1 MPIDFSSLNTG
12 FEDYTGGMES
22 DTAPE
27 PSSIIDYSDPHSIL
41 TSKNWINASPS
52 QRAASAP
59 IAFDKFTQA
68 LESDKSRT
76 FKLMDDAGNEDER
89 PVFDKSGNY
98 TRDGRD
104 YLERAKT
111 AFDVAAQLEDGGSGY
126 DSYNKS
132 FSVNDTIGG
141 ILTQKREKQPD
152 MFPGY
157 DEAKEETQAVMVEG
171 KAKDFTFDDYVNHR
185 NANLPEDSPARLDKD
200 NERMRK
206 MFDQQKELREFDPS
220 KMDQDAFIWTA
231 GGRKLPNIKK
241 AVSDLAGAHAAIDAE
256 DVSAADKKM
265 MKIGLRDAINKMD
278 SGAITDAANAEANEF
293 TWYKGGVL
301 APVLN
306 AVGGEVKDLVG
317 MEGQDLHSKFQRH
330 MVAEGDMYSFIE
342 QNQEMFSKD
351 QYGMLDK
358 LNNAYWAANRSTGA
372 GAMLLAAAP
381 FGGNDTITQYA
392 ADSSAVSDSAFEGM
406 GGTEH
411 YKALGMNFT
420 NKGMYDMAGQV
431 LSVFTSFGSGALVK
445 GGVKGLTLGTAAG
458 ATARVAAKSVGA
470 VAGGAAGGYLGSELG
485 EAVGGDTGEMV
496 GGIVGGVVGGGLG
509 ATGVGALKGTGAATG
524 LGRQIQLSDD
534 AIKEAATRLAPNTFK
549 NFGIKALKDPSAY
562 VGALQAG
569 GMSFGSTYNDVFEQT
584 GDAEKAYHKAG
595 IQGISDGLAAFV
607 STAVFNRIAPGLE
620 KGMSGVEGGWSG
632 SIFKHMAFNKA
643 ARSAVSREAQDA
655 AIETIEGLAAKDSPL
670 RAALG
675 SALRESVN
683 RAARA
688 NGLKGYGMGVG
699 MATEFFEEATDT
711 ALSDVFSAMLD
722 DSKTWKGEVWDNIQ
736 SKFSE
741 YMSAGVMG
749 AFGGGL
755 GGGLHSG
762 VDAFSSF
769 SKKSREARVA
779 EIKQFSEVVWG
790 DIRRNGETDG
800 VERSFIRAESG
811 AGMRAMA
818 DYMVDE
824 SIPVKTR
831 AKVLAQHAMSGFSGR
846 SFTEAVTADPVTPT
860 AAQTP
865 SVAPTPTATAATPP
879 VATGGAAT
887 PPPVGTLGDVLNSSG
902 VSAPTGKKWRADVA
916 MVPTKG
922 ATPLKIA
929 SNVTITPMSV
939 PSGEGRSLAT
949 YVAAKKE
956 TIDPKTGV
964 VTVEYISADQAHKE
978 LSSFTPAHKDK
989 FKTDSMK
996 RNFSTNAND
1005 TTYHDEWSEKQDGA
1019 DTGPDAEIT
1028 PPGKKAV
1035 VVDGGPEGGSDSE
1048 ATSRGAALKAPVAG
1062 PVALGQ
1068 RVEPSG
1074 NPEFDAAFSN
1084 ERVVFDEKSHT
1095 YTIDNEILPSVTT
1108 KIEQHPAFEYDG
1120 PKGSDASDVGTAIH
1134 AEMEKEFNG
1143 KPSTLPENVVKLL
1156 NSVKAMAKG
1165 KIVSEKVLFTKNFAG
1180 TVDALIPLGNGEWA
1194 LLDLKTSTTIKS
1206 AENYGTRYTNKKT
1219 GVKKGST
1226 AMKHELQMMAYREA
1240 LAANGINVTKTFILN
1255 MPMDAQEQSALHE
1268 IGTSPETKEL
1278 YNEIFG
1284 KAEKRDDF
1292 SPAKEA
1298 PSATPAAEPAPA
1310 AVELVVKEKPLTGSS
1325 IRTYQN
1331 SDGTWNAEQNLPVF
1345 QQTEANLSFSSTSTT
1360 AGHATEQVA
1369 RDAAKG
1375 NRTEHFS
1382 RAVKEAERLASKL
1395 EERGNERDI
1404 EGARNLRNQIAQFE
1418 KGMSAQS
1425 DPSATPAAAVAE
1437 SAPAAE
1443 ESNPEDFGFPKVPKG
1458 HTVINSSNERPG
1470 YALVEH
1476 DGKRYYAAMPDSV
1489 EEKFNNLNGQTVYHP
1504 DSSYRNKGTGGEF
1517 FLEEITG
1524 DDKLE
1529 IVNQQTEDSDGT
1541 RFTESDTIYKGTDY
1555 TGRIGYYSG
1564 AGIQLEFGEVGL
1576 IPYKDSPKPKTTNEN
1591 QTDAQREADAEAERK
1606 GLLTEGAAEESTPA
1620 APESDAEVEPY
1631 SVEGIRNEFEA
1642 ASGAP
1647 PIKANFKEDD
1657 GIFVSKDP
1665 SKTVHITDEAIQEEL
1680 DKNDGDGEK
1689 AMEAIEA
1696 RIIALGGHVNAF
1708 ALDVQEKTTIN
1719 AASTVYQD
1727 VVYVADPELIKGGDD
1742 SIGGNWTMDV
1752 SETKEV
1758 VYSYRPPTGS
1768 SLSLSIGEVVAI
1780 EGKPD
1785 EFLQVTNVVNGRW
1798 EFAKKTTAE
1807 AAGDVITDKGLINQ
1821 GNKYTRSLLADVA
1834 KEVQKH
1840 FKSIAKGDITPE
1852 NMEKLFAKVMKVVS
1866 PKKTFKVV
1874 KEEMSGDSF
1883 LYAEPNVDSTEYGT
1897 IKVDYAKMAVQLAKI
1912 YKNANTNDAA
1922 SNTLLGMDAA
1932 RVISAWIDEELTHLI
1947 GFKIFNPEELL
1958 SFYTSILNLP
1968 KNKDGSDHEFTKI
1981 LTETLAERY
1990 PGMNLKPTLNRKQK
2004 GTVGGLVKAERKQ
2017 LILTVSTELIRKL
2030 HQMATKGT
2038 TTERDT
2044 ALSRQLQ
2051 DAIYGDAFDDAN
2063 ETQGSL
2069 SKSPLRVIGHMIR
2082 RYAERVRNIL
2092 WMKWQTG
2099 TLPPQAR
2106 EMLASMNRAYRNEG
2120 IQGDVDYG
2128 YDEATKEAERRRD
2141 VYEKAFKKEVGKIA
2155 RIQSKT
2161 AMKLRSISRQFG
2173 HMNLSQSLVVDHE
2186 TMTLDLHPRIKAH
2199 IAEYKTLTDEEM
2211 EQVEGFLFD
2220 LNDKGGKSPAY
2231 QQAMTVAFMKQQVME
2246 MRRDS
2251 LSFNPLDLFD
2261 TIRDDNNPDLSPTQR
2276 KEANAAKRML
2286 LWRTILDGMPTEGV
2300 DVKEVMSPLTK
2311 ERNELWDE
2319 MDSEKRAL
2327 LADVLKQVQDIDL
2340 AAPGSKSIRELLA
2353 GGRVVRVHSRGRVAS
2368 WMTRKGKED
2377 GDGESTGSVANGD
2390 GMSYRERSFE
2400 RLPSEKLF
2408 SANAD
2413 EFSNALQQFKNSIL
2427 QTLVLSAPYVTSGPI
2442 DDFLNEKSDKI
2453 AASVKRVRD
2462 IESRIAQVDEILN
2475 AFRNVDTSRFDLSS
2489 EEKALLSAKKEDV
2502 RISRGLPKKHKRHD
2516 NVFERVENQDP
2527 EARANAQAVY
2537 TEYME
2542 FQQSVDDY
2550 NDSIQFVK
2558 NRSVGEFWK
2567 SSEDF
2572 GINLADLNV
2581 PTGEAGSL
2589 EFKSLSD
2596 TLEHAYGSDDVFKGL
2611 MAGESVYSYG
2621 AKAVWLKAGKTLTQ
2635 EQEDWN
2641 AGLEIYQQTM
2651 ESNADFVGK
2660 NLFLNYWVSSQLGK
2674 LEIGTSA
2681 SDYERTGGFLFNK
2694 EVNDNDQ
2701 EEFES
2706 LDSAFP
2712 DFDGEEFGSAKHAL
2726 SKSDKSGSVLA
2737 LLKAYQGINS
2747 WTAKIKSKYEGPITD
2762 TVGGEQSFA
2771 GRMTPML
2778 QGLFGKL
2785 QETRSSLTGETSLE
2799 MTGGLDSYL
2808 QNEMRV
2814 VMNDLKQHYKT
2825 KSKYNVNGVFQMPS
2839 GKVDFMD
2846 FFELEN
2852 GNLIKIS
2859 TMKVADI
2866 NNKLYNTIVS
2876 GQGSQFLPWGF
2887 RNATR
2892 GVKLLKKSLK
2902 AFQNDKWHRNVEYE
2916 GNRYQRDPAFEP
2928 DNKAFLK
2935 LKEMTSD
2942 ARVVNRLAWTLKYF
2956 EEDRNYIYGSTWA
2969 YEFYDSINRSSYG
2982 EGRMPYVKMKPGSD
2996 GQLRSTDEV
3005 INPNDFSGSP
3015 DDPRVA
3021 NSFMNASS
3029 PTVEGYNDT
3038 YNEGRASTPRE
3049 SAERAFGRPAV
3060 NRAMSVTSA
3069 AMFIGSNGP
3078 NGRSSADGQ
3087 QFHFDVM
3094 RAERHAGW
3102 FNAEQVIAERE
3113 RREALNPTGM
3123 RSFGGMVTDPST
3135 GLDVPRISD
3144 NDIREMEDRM
3154 NEDLAHNEDFP
3165 YDQKAVNRELFNA
3178 FNGAMTEELVKRG
3191 LKGLF
3196 PAVGHTNDEMHGQIY
3211 TAFLSEYGNKLS
3223 ETNGYRFTDSERFIV
3238 ELLEF
3243 KMKFEREVVEAD
3255 RFKNQDDVAVVYEAI
3270 KNGNPFVSSEESERI
3285 TAAIKESM
3293 VSENFWF
3300 KDARLGMGHGTG
3312 NAIIDHQID
3321 NLHGRTIVAHIQSD
3335 VANRHGLHS
3344 LGIQIFKGK
3353 PADKKTK
3360 TPATPHV
3367 VILPL
3372 NQNGPYVSK
3381 DKARSLISQL
3391 LSISAKNDP
3400 SVKKT
3405 LLGVADKIESALNPV
3420 AAVQGM
3426 TMSRRSKPGKQE
3438 FVPAD
3443 RHLSSARGKLAATR
3457 NNPNKN
3463 ERTIRYARA
3472 LTALD
3477 EIASIRADFDIVS
3490 RSLSFPDIDPATADA
3505 IITISAF
3512 LTDDKAKTFL
3522 DESFKTRED
3531 KLETTLPVQIQDDLM
3546 KAIWSIR
3553 QSKLDDPGRF
3563 GDETDNSTYEVEE
3576 EPVDSEEDEM
3586 DEENASTSSP
3596 DAMIEID
3603 DATERNDELSGLFD
3617 NTELDEFQRE
3627 MNEIGEEENKARTVM
3642 SQADFSQNDRSD
3654 NLLYN
3659 ALSSIVLAGK
3669 QFNGVESD
3677 AFLDEL
3683 RTRADGK
3690 GRSTNE
3696 ILRDQGKRVY
3706 TDKNNKELQ
3715 MLSSPV
3721 IKTNSKEDKSTG
3733 PAKEL
3738 TRMQKVARI
3747 YVGSALT
3754 LTMPNANGRTRLTS
3768 GFYGTRIKRINAGLL
3783 YNTGSVEAMVEEQ
3796 MTLSIKNALL
3806 AKAAENKTHNQP
3818 NDSMAD
3824 MKFGHQELDVVV
3836 NDQLIADLKVALP
3849 RNAMEIAE
3857 REARALVKSHEDNKA
3872 RFEDVLA
3879 GLKTTRDE
3887 AVVLNAENVRKY
3899 WAGTESALPD
3909 KNGKRNGKKLSVDV
3923 MSNAMSKEN
3932 AELAKA
3938 ESVVLAGKLRVLDRQ
3953 IARVEKDL
3961 RAVKLELSK
3970 IENYTGGNYIGQSFF
3985 KGEIGVGRV
3994 TKGDVLVS
4002 DAVEPASRTIG
4013 FHLFLMPEFTES
4025 ENADGTTTV
4034 GSDKARWT
4042 NLSSDEAMADAEIKA
4057 RRKEHYIKETA
4068 IINALTNLSKDHID
4082 DNYKIARN
4090 TQDNFQNFN
4099 PLKVIRQAIKMTEV
4113 EEVVLRDN
4121 MGQARTDAE
4130 QAMMRG
4136 LEAEHVAMLVDPASD
4151 EFVVMTMEDQ
4161 KEEVFVGKNKD
4172 DKESLEDKEAREER
4186 NKKKK
4191 EKMKG
4196 KVVLTPRQ
4204 YTRLTILNMPKS
4216 MKERSEK
4223 IGSLFSQ
4230 EGQDVIMVA
4239 TTAREQLMRSFP
4251 SRVTKRNSN
4260 TVLGH
4265 IAAQALALSKSGL
4278 PSADVL
4284 RFNKLTAG
4292 VTLENVEAWKA
4303 ENPAEYA
4310 ELKAMRERVLRD
4322 EGYDQ
4327 KGHRA
4332 GVYRHGIPLMPNT
4345 TGGLGSAYYAILGG
4359 NLKEIREFAGPVT
4372 GPIRSDKTL
4381 EARAEEI
4388 ALNLGNKPLF
4398 VNHPTEVLAWAK
4410 KNGLI
4415 SAFHAWLDY
4424 QYSVNFAYDT
4434 IYKGRNMT
4442 DWNAG
4447 SRRIDANPDSLEAR
4461 RAGRLILKTAESKK
4475 EYRDARILDGYTEA
4489 QIKNL
4494 ELDRDTVETSDVGKL
4509 NSFLYQEGHVTAIVV
4524 DWGKAA
4530 KTGRASGDGRMF
4542 TEVAVADPN
4551 QIKSIEP
4558 FGFEANGKLVT
4569 PDQWGDTMSHSIAH
4583 ALAQPADD
4591 HSYFMNSMD
4600 GIKGDAFQSD
4610 EFSLTKGK
4618 TLTKEQA
4625 AKTFS
4630 NEFTRKMQVFL
4641 DGIRND
4647 MKADGTK
4654 KVDMSRRVSQA
4665 ALAGAIHKIEGIV
4678 MAYNDSAGVLSDDTK
4693 KAVKAFLESISEN
4706 DGRSFTNIAA
4716 AKQWGAGWDVDNMIA
4731 FKTEEIFSKVFM
4743 EVETDLILQRL
4754 TTSMTIHNSKTS
4766 LFFMEYFHHHDA
4778 RMKNRFQ
4785 KTRAGR
4791 QAAIHLRTLLDRGID
4806 GKSGRH
4812 GYERSKKVA
4821 QEEIAQAAKQVGHN
4835 AQDQSIGY
4843 FIALLDGLDNAHGLT
4858 YAKAFNEWIKQAKTG
4873 FAQYKEFA
4881 QAQDDYYGKNDI
4893 SRYWNAGHLDLI
4905 RDRELTEKMRSI
4917 LTSAKVNATFTDDV
4931 EARAEVEKIKATLRK
4946 NVSSGKEAAVDHY
4959 AKTIGDVLGDID
4971 SAMHFTQAMLSKPE
4985 SADDFATSSKWRD
4998 KKLNA
5003 YKTTYSSVPMSIAY
5017 AGNPA
5022 GKEDIRQGE
5031 YVSDPMD
5038 IVSFDEASFFGGI
5051 GHSSRLFDDK
5061 SVFRPISVNGL
5072 SAPQSL
5078 VDDAIYRLNVTP
5090 TYEVLR
5096 RSIGK
5101 VKDVSGQLNI
5111 EDSGMLAIL
5120 EAQKP
5125 DPSLPKHELREAEAE
5140 HGKNVVAATT
5150 ALAFVANELEVA
5162 IRNDFQTGSV
5172 NTGGSETLRFL
5183 SSAFIVRSLAS
5194 VQQITDQSVGPSI
5207 GYTLGKLAV
5216 GKPGMV
5222 KNYFRLVAKYLTDSK
5237 FREQAR
5243 QLVMDNDVMVYYR
5256 SLDGREV
5263 LRDVTRGQKR
5273 YGSKMVK
5280 NALGKMIRTYE
5291 KVGEDALDVTI
5302 GKMERALATSVFIA
5316 ELMDHTGVIDENE
5329 LFKGNV
5335 SLQDMDIVN
5344 SRIKVNEMFGQS
5356 DQSNKAWMFQSRD
5369 HSPFVSALWKA
5380 LTLFSNHTSSTASNM
5395 SVQFPQAIN
5404 PLLHKMF
5411 KNIEVIDEATHKE
5424 ALENVVATFVQNAL
5438 FPILK
5443 WKVAVAIV
5451 SWVIAR
5457 VFMGDDE
5464 DEAVIHAQ
5472 EMANNILSPSEDGN
5486 AIANFLKIIAV
5497 GKERELFRS
5506 DLEPDAAFASAIAEI
5521 FNKIL
5526 LESTTMLPGGVAAG
5540 YSPVSGGIERF
5551 VTNDA
5556 AESIV
5561 TMVTNGYRGITGNN
5575 EMLEKSRFY
5584 FDDDG
5589 VMARQYEAGAFEN
5602 VMGGTAA
5609 TSAVY
5614 DMSAAMKLLA
5624 EYNMTDDAASNRM
5637 SSLNKSAMYALTE
5650 IAPFLRDARGHMKG
5664 VLKDVVREE
5673 D

>member
-1 MPIDFSSLNTG
+1 MTSVG
-12 FEDYTGGMES
+12 FRKNLKPGKYKVRINSQQEDGSNSVER
-22 DTAPE
+22 
-27 PSSIIDYSDPHSIL
+27 SIE
-41 TSKNWINASPS
+41 WSP
-52 QRAASAP
+52 R
-59 IAFDKFTQA
+59 
-68 LESDKSRT
+68 
-76 FKLMDDAGNEDER
+76 ER
-89 PVFDKSGNY
+89 
-98 TRDGRD
+98 
-104 YLERAKT
+104 LERAK
-111 AFDVAAQLEDGGSGY
+111 
-126 DSYNKS
+126 
-132 FSVNDTIGG
+132 
-141 ILTQKREKQPD
+141 P
-152 MFPGY
+152 
-157 DEAKEETQAVMVEG
+157 EE
-171 KAKDFTFDDYVNHR
+171 F
-185 NANLPEDSPARLDKD
+185 
-200 NERMRK
+200 
-206 MFDQQKELREFDPS
+206 
-220 KMDQDAFIWTA
+220 
-231 GGRKLPNIKK
+231 
-241 AVSDLAGAHAAIDAE
+241 
-256 DVSAADKKM
+256 
-265 MKIGLRDAINKMD
+265 
-278 SGAITDAANAEANEF
+278 
-293 TWYKGGVL
+293 
-301 APVLN
+301 
-306 AVGGEVKDLVG
+306 
-317 MEGQDLHSKFQRH
+317 
-330 MVAEGDMYSFIE
+330 
-342 QNQEMFSKD
+342 
-351 QYGMLDK
+351 
-358 LNNAYWAANRSTGA
+358 
-372 GAMLLAAAP
+372 AAALE
-381 FGGNDTITQYA
+381 
-392 ADSSAVSDSAFEGM
+392 S
-406 GGTEH
+406 
-411 YKALGMNFT
+411 YK
-420 NKGMYDMAGQV
+420 
-431 LSVFTSFGSGALVK
+431 TS
-445 GGVKGLTLGTAAG
+445 
-458 ATARVAAKSVGA
+458 
-470 VAGGAAGGYLGSELG
+470 
-485 EAVGGDTGEMV
+485 
-496 GGIVGGVVGGGLG
+496 I
-509 ATGVGALKGTGAATG
+509 
-524 LGRQIQLSDD
+524 
-534 AIKEAATRLAPNTFK
+534 
-549 NFGIKALKDPSAY
+549 
-562 VGALQAG
+562 LQA
-569 GMSFGSTYNDVFEQT
+569 
-584 GDAEKAYHKAG
+584 
-595 IQGISDGLAAFV
+595 
-607 STAVFNRIAPGLE
+607 
-620 KGMSGVEGGWSG
+620 
-632 SIFKHMAFNKA
+632 
-643 ARSAVSREAQDA
+643 
-655 AIETIEGLAAKDSPL
+655 
-670 RAALG
+670 
-675 SALRESVN
+675 
-683 RAARA
+683 
-688 NGLKGYGMGVG
+688 
-699 MATEFFEEATDT
+699 
-711 ALSDVFSAMLD
+711 
-722 DSKTWKGEVWDNIQ
+722 
-736 SKFSE
+736 
-741 YMSAGVMG
+741 
-749 AFGGGL
+749 
-755 GGGLHSG
+755 
-762 VDAFSSF
+762 
-769 SKKSREARVA
+769 
-779 EIKQFSEVVWG
+779 
-790 DIRRNGETDG
+790 
-800 VERSFIRAESG
+800 
-811 AGMRAMA
+811 
-818 DYMVDE
+818 
-824 SIPVKTR
+824 
-831 AKVLAQHAMSGFSGR
+831 
-846 SFTEAVTADPVTPT
+846 
-860 AAQTP
+860 
-865 SVAPTPTATAATPP
+865 
-879 VATGGAAT
+879 
-887 PPPVGTLGDVLNSSG
+887 
-902 VSAPTGKKWRADVA
+902 
-916 MVPTKG
+916 
-922 ATPLKIA
+922 
-929 SNVTITPMSV
+929 
-939 PSGEGRSLAT
+939 
-949 YVAAKKE
+949 
-956 TIDPKTGV
+956 
-964 VTVEYISADQAHKE
+964 
-978 LSSFTPAHKDK
+978 
-989 FKTDSMK
+989 
-996 RNFSTNAND
+996 
-1005 TTYHDEWSEKQDGA
+1005 
-1019 DTGPDAEIT
+1019 
-1028 PPGKKAV
+1028 
-1035 VVDGGPEGGSDSE
+1035 
-1048 ATSRGAALKAPVAG
+1048 
-1062 PVALGQ
+1062 
-1068 RVEPSG
+1068 
-1074 NPEFDAAFSN
+1074 
-1084 ERVVFDEKSHT
+1084 
-1095 YTIDNEILPSVTT
+1095 
-1108 KIEQHPAFEYDG
+1108 
-1120 PKGSDASDVGTAIH
+1120 
-1134 AEMEKEFNG
+1134 
-1143 KPSTLPENVVKLL
+1143 LL
-1156 NSVKAMAKG
+1156 
-1165 KIVSEKVLFTKNFAG
+1165 VSE
-1180 TVDALIPLGNGEWA
+1180 
-1194 LLDLKTSTTIKS
+1194 
-1206 AENYGTRYTNKKT
+1206 NY
-1219 GVKKGST
+1219 
-1226 AMKHELQMMAYREA
+1226 
-1240 LAANGINVTKTFILN
+1240 
-1255 MPMDAQEQSALHE
+1255 
-1268 IGTSPETKEL
+1268 
-1278 YNEIFG
+1278 
-1284 KAEKRDDF
+1284 
-1292 SPAKEA
+1292 
-1298 PSATPAAEPAPA
+1298 
-1310 AVELVVKEKPLTGSS
+1310 
-1325 IRTYQN
+1325 
-1331 SDGTWNAEQNLPVF
+1331 
-1345 QQTEANLSFSSTSTT
+1345 
-1360 AGHATEQVA
+1360 
-1369 RDAAKG
+1369 
-1375 NRTEHFS
+1375 
-1382 RAVKEAERLASKL
+1382 
-1395 EERGNERDI
+1395 
-1404 EGARNLRNQIAQFE
+1404 
-1418 KGMSAQS
+1418 
-1425 DPSATPAAAVAE
+1425 
-1437 SAPAAE
+1437 
-1443 ESNPEDFGFPKVPKG
+1443 
-1458 HTVINSSNERPG
+1458 
-1470 YALVEH
+1470 
-1476 DGKRYYAAMPDSV
+1476 
-1489 EEKFNNLNGQTVYHP
+1489 
-1504 DSSYRNKGTGGEF
+1504 
-1517 FLEEITG
+1517 ITG
-1524 DDKLE
+1524 DLHERFAKTFSGPVVDSLARLKEQESKVAEMTEMIEKLRE
-1529 IVNQQTEDSDGT
+1529 YSQRKVE
-1541 RFTESDTIYKGTDY
+1541 ESKNSAERTHTL
-1555 TGRIGYYSG
+1555 SS
-1564 AGIQLEFGEVGL
+1564 GEV
-1576 IPYKDSPKPKTTNEN
+1576 
-1591 QTDAQREADAEAERK
+1591 
-1606 GLLTEGAAEESTPA
+1606 
-1620 APESDAEVEPY
+1620 
-1631 SVEGIRNEFEA
+1631 
-1642 ASGAP
+1642 
-1647 PIKANFKEDD
+1647 
-1657 GIFVSKDP
+1657 
-1665 SKTVHITDEAIQEEL
+1665 ITL
-1680 DKNDGDGEK
+1680 
-1689 AMEAIEA
+1689 
-1696 RIIALGGHVNAF
+1696 
-1708 ALDVQEKTTIN
+1708 
-1719 AASTVYQD
+1719 
-1727 VVYVADPELIKGGDD
+1727 
-1742 SIGGNWTMDV
+1742 
-1752 SETKEV
+1752 
-1758 VYSYRPPTGS
+1758 
-1768 SLSLSIGEVVAI
+1768 
-1780 EGKPD
+1780 
-1785 EFLQVTNVVNGRW
+1785 
-1798 EFAKKTTAE
+1798 
-1807 AAGDVITDKGLINQ
+1807 
-1821 GNKYTRSLLADVA
+1821 
-1834 KEVQKH
+1834 
-1840 FKSIAKGDITPE
+1840 
-1852 NMEKLFAKVMKVVS
+1852 
-1866 PKKTFKVV
+1866 
-1874 KEEMSGDSF
+1874 
-1883 LYAEPNVDSTEYGT
+1883 
-1897 IKVDYAKMAVQLAKI
+1897 
-1912 YKNANTNDAA
+1912 
-1922 SNTLLGMDAA
+1922 
-1932 RVISAWIDEELTHLI
+1932 
-1947 GFKIFNPEELL
+1947 
-1958 SFYTSILNLP
+1958 
-1968 KNKDGSDHEFTKI
+1968 
-1981 LTETLAERY
+1981 
-1990 PGMNLKPTLNRKQK
+1990 
-2004 GTVGGLVKAERKQ
+2004 
-2017 LILTVSTELIRKL
+2017 
-2030 HQMATKGT
+2030 
-2038 TTERDT
+2038 
-2044 ALSRQLQ
+2044 
-2051 DAIYGDAFDDAN
+2051 
-2063 ETQGSL
+2063 
-2069 SKSPLRVIGHMIR
+2069 
-2082 RYAERVRNIL
+2082 
-2092 WMKWQTG
+2092 
-2099 TLPPQAR
+2099 
-2106 EMLASMNRAYRNEG
+2106 
-2120 IQGDVDYG
+2120 
-2128 YDEATKEAERRRD
+2128 
-2141 VYEKAFKKEVGKIA
+2141 
-2155 RIQSKT
+2155 
-2161 AMKLRSISRQFG
+2161 
-2173 HMNLSQSLVVDHE
+2173 
-2186 TMTLDLHPRIKAH
+2186 
-2199 IAEYKTLTDEEM
+2199 
-2211 EQVEGFLFD
+2211 
-2220 LNDKGGKSPAY
+2220 
-2231 QQAMTVAFMKQQVME
+2231 
-2246 MRRDS
+2246 
-2251 LSFNPLDLFD
+2251 
-2261 TIRDDNNPDLSPTQR
+2261 
-2276 KEANAAKRML
+2276 
-2286 LWRTILDGMPTEGV
+2286 
-2300 DVKEVMSPLTK
+2300 
-2311 ERNELWDE
+2311 
-2319 MDSEKRAL
+2319 
-2327 LADVLKQVQDIDL
+2327 
-2340 AAPGSKSIRELLA
+2340 
-2353 GGRVVRVHSRGRVAS
+2353 
-2368 WMTRKGKED
+2368 KGKD
-2377 GDGESTGSVANGD
+2377 
-2390 GMSYRERSFE
+2390 
-2400 RLPSEKLF
+2400 
-2408 SANAD
+2408 
-2413 EFSNALQQFKNSIL
+2413 
-2427 QTLVLSAPYVTSGPI
+2427 QT
-2442 DDFLNEKSDKI
+2442 
-2453 AASVKRVRD
+2453 
-2462 IESRIAQVDEILN
+2462 
-2475 AFRNVDTSRFDLSS
+2475 
-2489 EEKALLSAKKEDV
+2489 
-2502 RISRGLPKKHKRHD
+2502 HKRQD
-2516 NVFERVENQDP
+2516 NVFERDENQDP
-2527 EARANAQAVY
+2527 EARAKAQAVY
-2537 TEYME
+2537 NEYME

-2621 AKAVWLKAGKTLTQ
+2621 AKAVRPKAGKTLTQ

-2726 SKSDKSGSVLA
+2726 SKSDKSGSILA
-2737 LLKAYQGINS
+2737 LIKAYQGINS

-2785 QETRSSLTGETSLE
+2785 QETRSSLTGVTSLE

-2839 GKVDFMD
+2839 DKVDFMD

-2942 ARVVNRLAWTLKYF
+2942 ARIVNRLAWTLKYF

-2969 YEFYDSINRSSYG
+2969 SEFYDSINRSSYG
-2982 EGRMPYVKMKPGSD
+2982 EGRMPYIRQKTKYRKTTDQEAFDFAEGDPSMTNISQKDMVERVAGYAD
-2996 GQLRSTDEV
+2996 TDEV
-3005 INPNDFSGSP
+3005 INPNEYSGSE
-3015 DDPRVA
+3015 DDPRVR
-3021 NSFMNASS
+3021 NSSDSNA
-3029 PTVEGYNDT
+3029 TRAGYNDT
-3038 YNEGRASTPRE
+3038 FNEGRTSTPRE

-3196 PAVGHTNDEMHGQIY
+3196 PAVGHTNDQMHGEIY

-3255 RFKNQDDVAVVYEAI
+3255 RFKNQDDVAVAYEAI
-3270 KNGNPFVSSEESERI
+3270 KNGNPFVSPEESERI

-3312 NAIIDHQID
+3312 NSIIDHLVD
-3321 NLHGRTIVAHIQSD
+3321 NLTGRTIVAHIQSD

-3381 DKARSLISQL
+3381 DKARSVISQL
-3391 LSISAKNDP
+3391 LSISAENDP
-3400 SVKKT
+3400 SVKTT
-3405 LLGVADKIESALNPV
+3405 LIELALKIDTELKPV
-3420 AAVQGM
+3420 AVVEGRVI
-3426 TMSRRSKPGKQE
+3426 TRRSQPGKRT
-3438 FVPAD
+3438 FVA
-3443 RHLSSARGKLAATR
+3443 
-3457 NNPNKN
+3457 NKSQV
-3463 ERTIRYARA
+3463 
-3472 LTALD
+3472 LDALD
-3477 EIASIRADFDIVS
+3477 RMAAIRADFDIVS
-3490 RSLSFPDIDPATADA
+3490 RSLSFPDIEPATADA

-3522 DESFKTRED
+3522 DESFKMRED

-3576 EPVDSEEDEM
+3576 EPVDFEEDEM
-3586 DEENASTSSP
+3586 DEENVRTDVP
-3596 DAMIEID
+3596 DAMTDIQD
-3603 DATERNDELSGLFD
+3603 PTEKNDELSGLFD
-3617 NTELDEFQRE
+3617 NSELDEFQRE

-3721 IKTNSKEDKSTG
+3721 IKTNSKEDKSNG
-3733 PAKEL
+3733 PVKEL

-4216 MKERSEK
+4216 MKKRSEK

-4278 PSADVL
+4278 PSEDVL
-4284 RFNKLTAG
+4284 RFNELTAG
-4292 VTLENVEAWKA
+4292 VTFENVEAWKV
-4303 ENPAEYA
+4303 ENPAEYN
-4310 ELKAMRERVLRD
+4310 ELKAMRKRMLRGS
-4322 EGYDQ
+4322 GYDQ
-4327 KGHRA
+4327 QGHRA
-4332 GVYRHGIPLMPNT
+4332 GVYRYGVPLMPNT

-4359 NLKEIREFAGPVT
+4359 NLKEIQEFAGPVT

-4381 EARAEEI
+4381 EARAEEV
-4388 ALNLGNKPLF
+4388 ALNLGDKPLF
-4398 VNHPTEVLAWAK
+4398 VNHPTEVSAWAK
-4410 KNGLI
+4410 KNGFI
-4415 SAFHAWLDY
+4415 SSFHAWLDY
-4424 QYSVNFAYDT
+4424 QYSVNSAYDT
-4434 IYKGRNMT
+4434 IYEGRNMT

-4447 SRRIDANPDSLEAR
+4447 SRRIDVNPNSLEAR
-4461 RAGRLILKTAESKK
+4461 RAGRLMLKTAESKN
-4475 EYRDARILDGYTEA
+4475 EYREARILDGYTES
-4489 QIKNL
+4489 QIKNA

-4524 DWGKAA
+4524 DWNKAA
-4530 KTGRASGDGRMF
+4530 KTGRESGDGRMF

-4551 QIKSIEP
+4551 QIKSTEP
-4558 FGFEANGKLVT
+4558 LGFDSNGKLIT
-4569 PDQWGDTMSHSIAH
+4569 PEQWGDTMSHSIAH
-4583 ALAQPADD
+4583 ALAQPSDD

-4600 GIKGDAFQSD
+4600 GIKGESFNSD

-4654 KVDMSRRVSQA
+4654 KVDLTRRVSQA
-4665 ALAGAIHKIEGIV
+4665 ALAGAVHKIEGIV

-5561 TMVTNGYRGITGNN
+5561 TMVTNGYRGLTGND

-5637 SSLNKSAMYALTE
+5637 SSLNKSAMYAMTE

>member
-1 MPIDFSSLNTG
+1 MAALPKGTVVRSDNYKSEGNITIDGPLRPRPIDG
-12 FEDYTGGMES
+12 VM
-22 DTAPE
+22 
-27 PSSIIDYSDPHSIL
+27 
-41 TSKNWINASPS
+41 
-52 QRAASAP
+52 
-59 IAFDKFTQA
+59 
-68 LESDKSRT
+68 
-76 FKLMDDAGNEDER
+76 
-89 PVFDKSGNY
+89 
-98 TRDGRD
+98 
-104 YLERAKT
+104 
-111 AFDVAAQLEDGGSGY
+111 
-126 DSYNKS
+126 SYPA
-132 FSVNDTIGG
+132 SVNGRG
-141 ILTQKREKQPD
+141 
-152 MFPGY
+152 F
-157 DEAKEETQAVMVEG
+157 
-171 KAKDFTFDDYVNHR
+171 
-185 NANLPEDSPARLDKD
+185 NLLPA
-200 NERMRK
+200 EVA
-206 MFDQQKELREFDPS
+206 S
-220 KMDQDAFIWTA
+220 
-231 GGRKLPNIKK
+231 
-241 AVSDLAGAHAAIDAE
+241 V
-256 DVSAADKKM
+256 
-265 MKIGLRDAINKMD
+265 
-278 SGAITDAANAEANEF
+278 IT
-293 TWYKGGVL
+293 
-301 APVLN
+301 
-306 AVGGEVKDLVG
+306 
-317 MEGQDLHSKFQRH
+317 
-330 MVAEGDMYSFIE
+330 
-342 QNQEMFSKD
+342 
-351 QYGMLDK
+351 
-358 LNNAYWAANRSTGA
+358 
-372 GAMLLAAAP
+372 
-381 FGGNDTITQYA
+381 
-392 ADSSAVSDSAFEGM
+392 
-406 GGTEH
+406 
-411 YKALGMNFT
+411 
-420 NKGMYDMAGQV
+420 
-431 LSVFTSFGSGALVK
+431 
-445 GGVKGLTLGTAAG
+445 
-458 ATARVAAKSVGA
+458 
-470 VAGGAAGGYLGSELG
+470 
-485 EAVGGDTGEMV
+485 
-496 GGIVGGVVGGGLG
+496 
-509 ATGVGALKGTGAATG
+509 
-524 LGRQIQLSDD
+524 
-534 AIKEAATRLAPNTFK
+534 
-549 NFGIKALKDPSAY
+549 
-562 VGALQAG
+562 
-569 GMSFGSTYNDVFEQT
+569 
-584 GDAEKAYHKAG
+584 
-595 IQGISDGLAAFV
+595 
-607 STAVFNRIAPGLE
+607 
-620 KGMSGVEGGWSG
+620 
-632 SIFKHMAFNKA
+632 
-643 ARSAVSREAQDA
+643 
-655 AIETIEGLAAKDSPL
+655 
-670 RAALG
+670 
-675 SALRESVN
+675 
-683 RAARA
+683 
-688 NGLKGYGMGVG
+688 
-699 MATEFFEEATDT
+699 
-711 ALSDVFSAMLD
+711 
-722 DSKTWKGEVWDNIQ
+722 
-736 SKFSE
+736 
-741 YMSAGVMG
+741 
-749 AFGGGL
+749 
-755 GGGLHSG
+755 
-762 VDAFSSF
+762 
-769 SKKSREARVA
+769 
-779 EIKQFSEVVWG
+779 
-790 DIRRNGETDG
+790 
-800 VERSFIRAESG
+800 
-811 AGMRAMA
+811 
-818 DYMVDE
+818 
-824 SIPVKTR
+824 
-831 AKVLAQHAMSGFSGR
+831 
-846 SFTEAVTADPVTPT
+846 PVTPT
-860 AAQTP
+860 
-865 SVAPTPTATAATPP
+865 P
-879 VATGGAAT
+879 V
-887 PPPVGTLGDVLNSSG
+887 SS
-902 VSAPTGKKWRADVA
+902 
-916 MVPTKG
+916 
-922 ATPLKIA
+922 
-929 SNVTITPMSV
+929 
-939 PSGEGRSLAT
+939 
-949 YVAAKKE
+949 
-956 TIDPKTGV
+956 
-964 VTVEYISADQAHKE
+964 
-978 LSSFTPAHKDK
+978 
-989 FKTDSMK
+989 
-996 RNFSTNAND
+996 
-1005 TTYHDEWSEKQDGA
+1005 
-1019 DTGPDAEIT
+1019 
-1028 PPGKKAV
+1028 
-1035 VVDGGPEGGSDSE
+1035 
-1048 ATSRGAALKAPVAG
+1048 
-1062 PVALGQ
+1062 
-1068 RVEPSG
+1068 
-1074 NPEFDAAFSN
+1074 
-1084 ERVVFDEKSHT
+1084 
-1095 YTIDNEILPSVTT
+1095 
-1108 KIEQHPAFEYDG
+1108 
-1120 PKGSDASDVGTAIH
+1120 
-1134 AEMEKEFNG
+1134 
-1143 KPSTLPENVVKLL
+1143 
-1156 NSVKAMAKG
+1156 
-1165 KIVSEKVLFTKNFAG
+1165 
-1180 TVDALIPLGNGEWA
+1180 
-1194 LLDLKTSTTIKS
+1194 
-1206 AENYGTRYTNKKT
+1206 
-1219 GVKKGST
+1219 
-1226 AMKHELQMMAYREA
+1226 
-1240 LAANGINVTKTFILN
+1240 
-1255 MPMDAQEQSALHE
+1255 QS
-1268 IGTSPETKEL
+1268 
-1278 YNEIFG
+1278 
-1284 KAEKRDDF
+1284 F
-1292 SPAKEA
+1292 SPA
-1298 PSATPAAEPAPA
+1298 TQAAE
-1310 AVELVVKEKPLTGSS
+1310 
-1325 IRTYQN
+1325 
-1331 SDGTWNAEQNLPVF
+1331 
-1345 QQTEANLSFSSTSTT
+1345 
-1360 AGHATEQVA
+1360 
-1369 RDAAKG
+1369 
-1375 NRTEHFS
+1375 
-1382 RAVKEAERLASKL
+1382 
-1395 EERGNERDI
+1395 
-1404 EGARNLRNQIAQFE
+1404 
-1418 KGMSAQS
+1418 
-1425 DPSATPAAAVAE
+1425 
-1437 SAPAAE
+1437 
-1443 ESNPEDFGFPKVPKG
+1443 
-1458 HTVINSSNERPG
+1458 
-1470 YALVEH
+1470 
-1476 DGKRYYAAMPDSV
+1476 
-1489 EEKFNNLNGQTVYHP
+1489 
-1504 DSSYRNKGTGGEF
+1504 NK
-1517 FLEEITG
+1517 
-1524 DDKLE
+1524 K
-1529 IVNQQTEDSDGT
+1529 
-1541 RFTESDTIYKGTDY
+1541 
-1555 TGRIGYYSG
+1555 
-1564 AGIQLEFGEVGL
+1564 
-1576 IPYKDSPKPKTTNEN
+1576 PKPPTDEN
-1591 QTDAQREADAEAERK
+1591 QSETDAKRKADADVEAKRQ
-1606 GLLTEGAAEESTPA
+1606 GLLNEGAAEESTPA
-1620 APESDAEVEPY
+1620 APATPTNNDREVVRNKLGSDIQR
-1631 SVEGIRNEFEA
+1631 GL
-1642 ASGAP
+1642 P
-1647 PIKANFKEDD
+1647 PLGENDPNYIHDNGVFKPVAKN
-1657 GIFVSKDP
+1657 G
-1665 SKTVHITDEAIQEEL
+1665 KTYVTDEAIDNEL
-1680 DKNDGDGEK
+1680 SKEGGKRSVAIKSMQARLAGHSKADALKTQDKTAD
-1689 AMEAIEA
+1689 
-1696 RIIALGGHVNAF
+1696 
-1708 ALDVQEKTTIN
+1708 N

-1785 EFLQVTNVVNGRW
+1785 EFLQVTDVVNGRW
-1798 EFAKKTTAE
+1798 EFSKKTTAE
-1807 AAGDVITDKGLINQ
+1807 AAGDLITDKGLINQ
-1821 GNKYTRSLLADVA
+1821 GNKYTRSLLANVA

-1883 LYAEPNVDSTEYGT
+1883 LYAEPNVDSSEYGA
-1897 IKVDYAKMAVQLAKI
+1897 IKVDYAKMAAQLAKI

-1932 RVISAWIDEELTHLI
+1932 RVISAMIDEEITHLI
-1947 GFKIFNPEELL
+1947 GFKIFSPDELR
-1958 SFYTSILNLP
+1958 SFYKAILDLP
-1968 KNKDGSDHEFTKI
+1968 KNKDGSDHEFTRLLK
-1981 LTETLAERY
+1981 ETLKERF
-1990 PGMNLKPTLNRKQK
+1990 PT
-2004 GTVGGLVKAERKQ
+2004 GTNGRPLDASIDDADLDDSVGADAKELE
-2017 LILTVSTELIRKL
+2017 ITYTVATELIRKL

-2051 DAIYGDAFDDAN
+2051 DAIYGDAFDKAN

-2092 WMKWQTG
+2092 WMKWQAG
-2099 TLPPQAR
+2099 TLPPQVR

-2141 VYEKAFKKEVGKIA
+2141 VYEKAFKDEVGKIA
-2155 RIQSKT
+2155 RLQSKT

-2353 GGRVVRVHSRGRVAS
+2353 WGRVVRVHSRGRVAS

-2377 GDGESTGSVANGD
+2377 GDGESTESVANGD
-2390 GMSYRERSFE
+2390 GMSYRERSSE

-2408 SANAD
+2408 SANVD

-2453 AASVKRVRD
+2453 AASVKKVRD

-2502 RISRGLPKKHKRHD
+2502 RISRGLPKKHKRQD
-2516 NVFERVENQDP
+2516 NVFERDENQDP
-2527 EARANAQAVY
+2527 EARAKAQAVY
-2537 TEYME
+2537 KEYME
-2542 FQQSVDDY
+2542 FQQAVDDY

-2621 AKAVWLKAGKTLTQ
+2621 AKAVWPKAGETLTQ

-2726 SKSDKSGSVLA
+2726 SKSDKSGSILA

-2747 WTAKIKSKYEGPITD
+2747 WTAKIKSKYEGRITD

-2785 QETRSSLTGETSLE
+2785 QETRNSLTGETSFE

-2839 GKVDFMD
+2839 DKVDFMD

-2942 ARVVNRLAWTLKYF
+2942 ARVVNRLAWTLKYL

-2969 YEFYDSINRSSYG
+2969 YELYDSINRSSYG
-2982 EGRMPYVKMKPGSD
+2982 EGRMPYVKVKPGSD
-2996 GQLRSTDEV
+2996 GKLRSTDEV
-3005 INPNDFSGSP
+3005 INPNDFSGSE

-3038 YNEGRASTPRE
+3038 YNEGRASTPSE

-3102 FNAEQVIAERE
+3102 FSAEQVIAERE

-3123 RSFGGMVTDPST
+3123 RSFGGMVTDPAT

-3154 NEDLAHNEDFP
+3154 NEDLDFNEANP

-3211 TAFLSEYGNKLS
+3211 TAFLSEYGDPIGRPIVLEPK
-3223 ETNGYRFTDSERFIV
+3223 YRFTDSERFIMD
-3238 ELLEF
+3238 LLEF

-3255 RFKNQDDVAVVYEAI
+3255 RFKNQDDVAVAYEAI
-3270 KNGNPFVSSEESERI
+3270 KNGNPFVSPEESERI

-3312 NAIIDHQID
+3312 NAIIDHLVD
-3321 NLHGRTIVAHIQSD
+3321 NLAGRTIVAHIQSD
-3335 VANRHGLHS
+3335 VANRNGLQN
-3344 LGIQIFKGK
+3344 LGVQIFKGK
-3353 PADKKTK
+3353 PADKKAK
-3360 TPATPHV
+3360 TPATPNV

-3381 DKARSLISQL
+3381 DKARSVISQL
-3391 LSISAKNDP
+3391 LSISAENDP
-3400 SVKKT
+3400 SVKTT
-3405 LLGVADKIESALNPV
+3405 LIELALKIDTELKPV
-3420 AAVQGM
+3420 AVVEGRVI
-3426 TMSRRSKPGKQE
+3426 TRRSQPGKRT
-3438 FVPAD
+3438 FVA
-3443 RHLSSARGKLAATR
+3443 
-3457 NNPNKN
+3457 NKSQV
-3463 ERTIRYARA
+3463 
-3472 LTALD
+3472 LDALD
-3477 EIASIRADFDIVS
+3477 RMAAIRADFDIVS
-3490 RSLSFPDIDPATADA
+3490 RSLSFPDIEPATADA

-3522 DESFKTRED
+3522 DESFKMRED

-3659 ALSSIVLAGK
+3659 ALASIVLAGK

-3690 GRSTNE
+3690 SRSTNE
-3696 ILRDQGKRVY
+3696 ILRDQGKKVFSTGNDQR
-3706 TDKNNKELQ
+3706 LQ

-3721 IKTNSKEDKSTG
+3721 IKTNAKEEKSSG

-3738 TRMQKVARI
+3738 SRIQKVARI

-3796 MTLSIKNALL
+3796 MKLSIKNALL
-3806 AKAAENKTHNQP
+3806 AKAAENKRYSQP

-3857 REARALVKSHEDNKA
+3857 REARVAVKGLDDNKA

-3899 WAGTESALPD
+3899 WAGTESSLPD

-3970 IENYTGGNYIGQSFF
+3970 IENYTGGSYVGQSFF

-4002 DAVEPASRTIG
+4002 EGVEPISRTIG
-4013 FHLFLMPEFTES
+4013 FHLFLTPEFTES
-4025 ENADGTTTV
+4025 KNADGTNTV
-4034 GSDKARWT
+4034 GGDKTKW
-4042 NLSSDEAMADAEIKA
+4042 NDLSSDESMADAEIKA

-4068 IINALTNLSKDHID
+4068 VLNALTNLSKDHID

-4121 MGQARTDAE
+4121 MGQARSDAE

-4136 LEAEHVAMLVDPASD
+4136 LEAEHVAMLVDPASA
-4151 EFVVMTMEDQ
+4151 EFQ
-4161 KEEVFVGKNKD
+4161 
-4172 DKESLEDKEAREER
+4172 L
-4186 NKKKK
+4186 
-4191 EKMKG
+4191 
-4196 KVVLTPRQ
+4196 LTPNQ
-4204 YTRLTILNMPKS
+4204 QTRLTILNMPKS

-4251 SRVTKRNSN
+4251 NRVTKRNSN

-4265 IAAQALALSKSGL
+4265 IAS
-4278 PSADVL
+4278 
-4284 RFNKLTAG
+4284 
-4292 VTLENVEAWKA
+4292 
-4303 ENPAEYA
+4303 
-4310 ELKAMRERVLRD
+4310 
-4322 EGYDQ
+4322 
-4327 KGHRA
+4327 
-4332 GVYRHGIPLMPNT
+4332 
-4345 TGGLGSAYYAILGG
+4345 
-4359 NLKEIREFAGPVT
+4359 
-4372 GPIRSDKTL
+4372 
-4381 EARAEEI
+4381 
-4388 ALNLGNKPLF
+4388 
-4398 VNHPTEVLAWAK
+4398 
-4410 KNGLI
+4410 
-4415 SAFHAWLDY
+4415 
-4424 QYSVNFAYDT
+4424 
-4434 IYKGRNMT
+4434 
-4442 DWNAG
+4442 
-4447 SRRIDANPDSLEAR
+4447 
-4461 RAGRLILKTAESKK
+4461 
-4475 EYRDARILDGYTEA
+4475 
-4489 QIKNL
+4489 
-4494 ELDRDTVETSDVGKL
+4494 
-4509 NSFLYQEGHVTAIVV
+4509 
-4524 DWGKAA
+4524 
-4530 KTGRASGDGRMF
+4530 
-4542 TEVAVADPN
+4542 
-4551 QIKSIEP
+4551 
-4558 FGFEANGKLVT
+4558 
-4569 PDQWGDTMSHSIAH
+4569 H
-4583 ALAQPADD
+4583 ALAIAADD
-4591 HSYFMNSMD
+4591 HSYFMDTMD
-4600 GIKGDAFQSD
+4600 GIKGESFNSD

-4641 DGIRND
+4641 DGIRNE
-4647 MKADGTK
+4647 MKADGGK
-4654 KVDMSRRVSQA
+4654 KVNLAGRVSQA
-4665 ALAGAIHKIEGIV
+4665 ALAGAVHKIEGIV
-4678 MAYNDSAGVLSDDTK
+4678 MAYNDSAGVLSVDTK

-4706 DGRSFTNIAA
+4706 DGRSFTNIAT
-4716 AKQWGAGWDVDNMIA
+4716 AKQWGAGWDVDNMIG

-4766 LFFMEYFHHHDA
+4766 LFFMEYLDHHDA
-4778 RMKNRFQ
+4778 RMKKRFQ

-4873 FAQYKEFA
+4873 FAQYGEFA

-5125 DPSLPKHELREAEAE
+5125 DPLLPNRELREAEAE
-5140 HGKNVVAATT
+5140 HEKNIISATT

-5162 IRNDFQTGSV
+5162 IRNDFQTGAV

-5207 GYTLGKLAV
+5207 GYALGKLAV

-5222 KNYFRLVAKYLTDSK
+5222 RNYFRLVSKYLTDSK

-5273 YGSKMVK
+5273 YGSKVVK
-5280 NALGKMIRTYE
+5280 NTLGKAIRTYE
-5291 KVGEDALDVTI
+5291 KVGEDALDFTI

-5316 ELMDHTGVIDENE
+5316 ELMDHTNVTDENE

-5344 SRIKVNEMFGQS
+5344 SRLKVNEMFGQS
-5356 DQSNKAWMFQSRD
+5356 DQSNKSWMFQSRD

-5380 LTLFSNHTSSTASNM
+5380 LTMFSNHTSSTASNM

-5404 PLLHKMF
+5404 PLLHKAGF
-5411 KNIEVIDEATHKE
+5411 KKIEVIDEATHKE

-5443 WKVAVAIV
+5443 WKVAVSIV

-5472 EMANNILSPSEDGN
+5472 EMANNILAPSEDGN
-5486 AIANFLKIIAV
+5486 AVANFLKIVAV

-5506 DLEPDAAFASAIAEI
+5506 DLEPDAAFASALAEI
-5521 FNKIL
+5521 FNKTL
-5526 LESTTMLPGGVAAG
+5526 LESATMIPVGGVAAG
-5540 YSPVSGGIERF
+5540 YSPVSNLLEKFI
-5551 VTNDA
+5551 TNDA

-5561 TMVTNGYRGITGNN
+5561 TMVTNGYRGITGND

-5602 VMGGTAA
+5602 AMGVTAA

-5614 DMSAAMKLLA
+5614 DMSSAMKLLA
-5624 EYNMTDDAASNRM
+5624 EYNMTDEAASNRM
-5637 SSLNKSAMYALTE
+5637 SSASNSAMYALTE
-5650 IAPFLRDARGHMKG
+5650 LAPFMRDARGHFKS
-5664 VLKDVVREE
+5664 VLRKPVKEEKRESY
-5673 D
+5673 

>member
-1 MPIDFSSLNTG
+1 MDFNNLNTGDESLFPTDSPVQNELTSSLNDYLLSAQYIDSLDQKATAGEG
-12 FEDYTGGMES
+12 FLDWATTEEADKTKKIKGLVRRKNDAGVSEEVEAEVPMFNTAGGLTEDGKERFSRAKEYLEV
-22 DTAPE
+22 
-27 PSSIIDYSDPHSIL
+27 
-41 TSKNWINASPS
+41 
-52 QRAASAP
+52 AASLP
-59 IAFDKFTQA
+59 GGGVRRNPETREWEVNPA
-68 LESDKSRT
+68 LE
-76 FKLMDDAGNEDER
+76 N
-89 PVFDKSGNY
+89 
-98 TRDGRD
+98 
-104 YLERAKT
+104 
-111 AFDVAAQLEDGGSGY
+111 
-126 DSYNKS
+126 
-132 FSVNDTIGG
+132 

-152 MFPGY
+152 RFSDMGAYIQERQKITKEGESPSLTYKEYTDFANAEVKNG
-157 DEAKEETQAVMVEG
+157 EAHLDPENKEME
-171 KAKDFTFDDYVNHR
+171 KAFYAESAKRT
-185 NANLPEDSPARLDKD
+185 
-200 NERMRK
+200 
-206 MFDQQKELREFDPS
+206 FDPS
-220 KMDQDAFIWTA
+220 SLGDEVMIGKVRDQYVMNPKNFNQIDKME
-231 GGRKLPNIKK
+231 
-241 AVSDLAGAHAAIDAE
+241 AAINGLDL
-256 DVSAADKKM
+256 SAADKKM
-265 MKIGLRDAINKMD
+265 MLIDYRSKVEENIGKTVNQFAAADAGVLGSIVSSPLRDEFMEAMKKPGASGYEFLKANKDRMDKDSYGVGSEIAATFRDAMMATGTGALWLASAGNYTSPAEAWGGLAEDTAGAYSNGKAFELFGVDINRRDLTELTGQIGSFVAMGGMGALAGKGLTKVGAAGASRYAVNEAGVLLSTVAKTEAAAAAGTRTLGEKTLAGLKSIGTD
-278 SGAITDAANAEANEF
+278 PEVWLGSLQASGTSFGKTFNQEMNLHGDREKALKAANIEATSDGLSAFIATSVMNR
-293 TWYKGGVL
+293 V
-301 APVLN
+301 APGMGKAFGMGDG
-306 AVGGEVKDLVG
+306 AVGGGFIQNLKNKALTRESMEAVQKTISDLGGDAGASLRTQFAKDLKGV
-317 MEGQDLHSKFQRH
+317 M
-330 MVAEGDMYSFIE
+330 
-342 QNQEMFSKD
+342 N
-351 QYGMLDK
+351 
-358 LNNAYWAANRSTGA
+358 T
-372 GAMLLAAAP
+372 
-381 FGGNDTITQYA
+381 
-392 ADSSAVSDSAFEGM
+392 SA
-406 GGTEH
+406 
-411 YKALGMNFT
+411 K
-420 NKGMYDMAGQV
+420 
-431 LSVFTSFGSGALVK
+431 
-445 GGVKGLTLGTAAG
+445 
-458 ATARVAAKSVGA
+458 
-470 VAGGAAGGYLGSELG
+470 
-485 EAVGGDTGEMV
+485 
-496 GGIVGGVVGGGLG
+496 
-509 ATGVGALKGTGAATG
+509 
-524 LGRQIQLSDD
+524 QL
-534 AIKEAATRLAPNTFK
+534 
-549 NFGIKALKDPSAY
+549 
-562 VGALQAG
+562 
-569 GMSFGSTYNDVFEQT
+569 
-584 GDAEKAYHKAG
+584 
-595 IQGISDGLAAFV
+595 
-607 STAVFNRIAPGLE
+607 
-620 KGMSGVEGGWSG
+620 
-632 SIFKHMAFNKA
+632 
-643 ARSAVSREAQDA
+643 
-655 AIETIEGLAAKDSPL
+655 
-670 RAALG
+670 
-675 SALRESVN
+675 
-683 RAARA
+683 
-688 NGLKGYGMGVG
+688 GLKGVGVLGNMGAEAV
-699 MATEFFEEATDT
+699 EESSDEII
-711 ALSDVFSAMLD
+711 SDVISSMLD
-722 DSKTWKGEVWDNIQ
+722 DSKTWTED
-736 SKFSE
+736 
-741 YMSAGVMG
+741 
-749 AFGGGL
+749 
-755 GGGLHSG
+755 
-762 VDAFSSF
+762 
-769 SKKSREARVA
+769 
-779 EIKQFSEVVWG
+779 VWG
-790 DIRRNGETDG
+790 NIGTKWKEYVKAGILGAVGGAMGDASGTVMDAKGTFGKSEGYDIQKAAWDQLKTKVETFQSLDQYEFKG
-800 VERSFIRAESG
+800 TASG
-811 AGMRAMA
+811 AKNMAEYIAMPDDKVSVEQKSKALLALARGQSINA
-818 DYMVDE
+818 DFVG
-824 SIPVKTR
+824 
-831 AKVLAQHAMSGFSGR
+831 A
-846 SFTEAVTADPVTPT
+846 VTPT
-860 AAQTP
+860 TAPIP
-865 SVAPTPTATAATPP
+865 SVAPEPTSATTTPP
-879 VATGGAAT
+879 AAPSATNPIQEPPAAQGVAAT
-887 PPPVGTLGDVLNSSG
+887 PPPVGTLGDVLSS
-902 VSAPTGKKWRADVA
+902 SSITAPTGKKWRADIA
-916 MVPTKG
+916 MVPTEG

-929 SNVTITPMSV
+929 NNVTITPMSV

-956 TIDPKTGV
+956 TVNPDGTVTTEYLSPPQAATALRTVKQVIKPKDA
-964 VTVEYISADQAHKE
+964 SMAKRW
-978 LSSFTPAHKDK
+978 SDK
-989 FKTDSMK
+989 
-996 RNFSTNAND
+996 FSTNAND
-1005 TTYHDEWSEKQDGA
+1005 TTYHDEWSEQDGA
-1019 DTGPDAEIT
+1019 NPTTDAEIT
-1028 PPGKKAV
+1028 VTGEEDLADVRDAEGNSGGEAASAGASLKTSSAGAV
-1035 VVDGGPEGGSDSE
+1035 ASSEGLS
-1048 ATSRGAALKAPVAG
+1048 
-1062 PVALGQ
+1062 
-1068 RVEPSG
+1068 
-1074 NPEFDAAFSN
+1074 
-1084 ERVVFDEKSHT
+1084 
-1095 YTIDNEILPSVTT
+1095 DNEIDLSPS
-1108 KIEQHPAFEYDG
+1108 E
-1120 PKGSDASDVGTAIH
+1120 
-1134 AEMEKEFNG
+1134 
-1143 KPSTLPENVVKLL
+1143 
-1156 NSVKAMAKG
+1156 
-1165 KIVSEKVLFTKNFAG
+1165 VSPV
-1180 TVDALIPLGNGEWA
+1180 
-1194 LLDLKTSTTIKS
+1194 
-1206 AENYGTRYTNKKT
+1206 
-1219 GVKKGST
+1219 
-1226 AMKHELQMMAYREA
+1226 
-1240 LAANGINVTKTFILN
+1240 
-1255 MPMDAQEQSALHE
+1255 
-1268 IGTSPETKEL
+1268 
-1278 YNEIFG
+1278 
-1284 KAEKRDDF
+1284 
-1292 SPAKEA
+1292 KEA
-1298 PSATPAAEPAPA
+1298 PSATPQTPLNIGDAVPQLPNELKDGREYTKKRMAEGLTREQA
-1310 AVELVVKEKPLTGSS
+1310 AVELSKKRKSFEAQILEQASQAEEIIDEQGVVWWSIGDGKFATGGSHAPRTVLTIFGGKVTKLKTARKETNSPDAPTTGP
-1325 IRTYQN
+1325 T
-1331 SDGTWNAEQNLPVF
+1331 
-1345 QQTEANLSFSSTSTT
+1345 
-1360 AGHATEQVA
+1360 
-1369 RDAAKG
+1369 
-1375 NRTEHFS
+1375 
-1382 RAVKEAERLASKL
+1382 
-1395 EERGNERDI
+1395 
-1404 EGARNLRNQIAQFE
+1404 
-1418 KGMSAQS
+1418 
-1425 DPSATPAAAVAE
+1425 PSATPA
-1437 SAPAAE
+1437 E
-1443 ESNPEDFGFPKVPKG
+1443 ETKKPTPP
-1458 HTVINSSNERPG
+1458 
-1470 YALVEH
+1470 
-1476 DGKRYYAAMPDSV
+1476 
-1489 EEKFNNLNGQTVYHP
+1489 
-1504 DSSYRNKGTGGEF
+1504 
-1517 FLEEITG
+1517 
-1524 DDKLE
+1524 
-1529 IVNQQTEDSDGT
+1529 
-1541 RFTESDTIYKGTDY
+1541 TD
-1555 TGRIGYYSG
+1555 
-1564 AGIQLEFGEVGL
+1564 
-1576 IPYKDSPKPKTTNEN
+1576 EN
-1591 QTDAQREADAEAERK
+1591 QSETDAKRKADADVEAKRQ
-1606 GLLTEGAAEESTPA
+1606 GLLNEGAAEESTPA
-1620 APESDAEVEPY
+1620 APATPTNNDREVVRNKLGSDIQR
-1631 SVEGIRNEFEA
+1631 GL
-1642 ASGAP
+1642 P
-1647 PIKANFKEDD
+1647 PLGENDPNYIHDNGVFKPVAKN
-1657 GIFVSKDP
+1657 G
-1665 SKTVHITDEAIQEEL
+1665 KTYVTDEAIDNEL
-1680 DKNDGDGEK
+1680 SKGGGTRSVAIKSMQARLAGHSKADALKTQDKTAD
-1689 AMEAIEA
+1689 
-1696 RIIALGGHVNAF
+1696 
-1708 ALDVQEKTTIN
+1708 N

-1798 EFAKKTTAE
+1798 EFSKKTTAE
-1807 AAGDVITDKGLINQ
+1807 AAGDLITDKGLINQ
-1821 GNKYTRSLLADVA
+1821 GNKYTRSLLANVA

-1912 YKNANTNDAA
+1912 YRTANTNDSA

-1947 GFKIFNPEELL
+1947 GFKIFSADELR
-1958 SFYTSILNLP
+1958 SFYKAILDLP
-1968 KNKDGSDHEFTKI
+1968 KNKDGSDHEFTRLLK
-1981 LTETLAERY
+1981 ETLKERF
-1990 PGMNLKPTLNRKQK
+1990 PT
-2004 GTVGGLVKAERKQ
+2004 GTNGRPLDASIDDADMDDSVGADAKELE
-2017 LILTVSTELIRKL
+2017 ITYTVATELIRKL

-2051 DAIYGDAFDDAN
+2051 DAIYGDAFDKAN

-2141 VYEKAFKKEVGKIA
+2141 VYEKAFKEEVGKIA
-2155 RIQSKT
+2155 RLQSKT

-2220 LNDKGGKSPAY
+2220 LNDKGGKAPAY

-2286 LWRTILDGMPTEGV
+2286 LWRTILDGMPAEESSTR
-2300 DVKEVMSPLTK
+2300 PLTPLM
-2311 ERNELWDE
+2311 EARGLAVDE
-2319 MDSEKRAL
+2319 MNRTANEAYAHAIRA
-2327 LADVLKQVQDIDL
+2327 VQDIDTKVSGSASIKEL
-2340 AAPGSKSIRELLA
+2340 LKWGRLTSVGFRKNLKPGKYKVSTNLEIDDVARPVGNLKRPSKSTDQTNIALSPL
-2353 GGRVVRVHSRGRVAS
+2353 VAS
-2368 WMTRKGKED
+2368 VD
-2377 GDGESTGSVANGD
+2377 QSVEW
-2390 GMSYRERSFE
+2390 SPRERLE
-2400 RLPSEKLF
+2400 R
-2408 SANAD
+2408 ANPE
-2413 EFSNALQQFKNSIL
+2413 EFAAALESYKTSIL
-2427 QTLVLSAPYVTSGPI
+2427 QSLLVSENYITGDLHERFAKTFSGPVVDSLARLKEQESKVAEMTEMI
-2442 DDFLNEKSDKI
+2442 EKLRAYSQEKFD
-2453 AASVKRVRD
+2453 ASQK
-2462 IESRIAQVDEILN
+2462 
-2475 AFRNVDTSRFDLSS
+2475 
-2489 EEKALLSAKKEDV
+2489 KKE
-2502 RISRGLPKKHKRHD
+2502 ISHKRQD
-2516 NVFERVENQDP
+2516 NVFERDENQDP
-2527 EARANAQAVY
+2527 EARAKAQAVY
-2537 TEYME
+2537 REYME
-2542 FQQSVDDY
+2542 FQQAVDDY

-2621 AKAVWLKAGKTLTQ
+2621 AKAVWPKAGKTLTQ

-2726 SKSDKSGSVLA
+2726 SKSDKSGSILA

-2747 WTAKIKSKYEGPITD
+2747 WTAKIKSKYEGRITD

-2785 QETRSSLTGETSLE
+2785 QETRNSLTGETSFE

-2839 GKVDFMD
+2839 DKVDFMD

-2969 YEFYDSINRSSYG
+2969 SELYDSINRSSYG
-2982 EGRMPYVKMKPGSD
+2982 EGRMPYVRVKPGSD

-3029 PTVEGYNDT
+3029 PTMEGYNDT
-3038 YNEGRASTPRE
+3038 YNEGRASTPSE

-3123 RSFGGMVTDPST
+3123 RSFGGMVTDPAT

-3154 NEDLAHNEDFP
+3154 NEDLDFNEANP

-3211 TAFLSEYGNKLS
+3211 TAFLSEYGNKMS
-3223 ETNGYRFTDSERFIV
+3223 ETNGYRFTDSERFIMD
-3238 ELLEF
+3238 LLEF

-3255 RFKNQDDVAVVYEAI
+3255 RFKNQDDVAVAYEAI
-3270 KNGNPFVSSEESERI
+3270 KNGNPFVSPEESERI

-3300 KDARLGMGHGTG
+3300 KDSRLGMGHGTG
-3312 NAIIDHQID
+3312 NAIIDHLVD
-3321 NLHGRTIVAHIQSD
+3321 NLAGRTIVAHIQSD
-3335 VANRHGLHS
+3335 VANRNGLQS
-3344 LGIQIFKGK
+3344 LGVQIFKGK
-3353 PADKKTK
+3353 PADKKAK
-3360 TPATPHV
+3360 TPATPNV

-3381 DKARSLISQL
+3381 DKARSVISQL
-3391 LSISAKNDP
+3391 LSISAENDP
-3400 SVKKT
+3400 SVKTT
-3405 LLGVADKIESALNPV
+3405 LIELALKIDTELKPV
-3420 AAVQGM
+3420 AVVEGRVI
-3426 TMSRRSKPGKQE
+3426 TRRSQPGKRT
-3438 FVPAD
+3438 FVA
-3443 RHLSSARGKLAATR
+3443 
-3457 NNPNKN
+3457 NKSQV
-3463 ERTIRYARA
+3463 
-3472 LTALD
+3472 LDALD
-3477 EIASIRADFDIVS
+3477 RMAAIRADFDIVS
-3490 RSLSFPDIDPATADA
+3490 RSLSFPDIEPATADA

-3563 GDETDNSTYEVEE
+3563 GDETENSIYEVEE

-3659 ALSSIVLAGK
+3659 ALASIVLAGK

-3872 RFEDVLA
+3872 RFEEVLA
-3879 GLKTTRDE
+3879 GLKTTRAE

-3923 MSNAMSKEN
+3923 MSNAMSREN

-3961 RAVKLELSK
+3961 RAVNAELSK
-3970 IENYTGGNYIGQSFF
+3970 VENYTGGSYVGQSFF
-3985 KGEIGVGRV
+3985 KGDIGVGRV

-4002 DAVEPASRTIG
+4002 EGVEPVSRTIG
-4013 FHLFLMPEFTES
+4013 FHLFLTPEFTES
-4025 ENADGTTTV
+4025 KNADGTNTV
-4034 GSDKARWT
+4034 GGDKTKW
-4042 NLSSDEAMADAEIKA
+4042 NDLSSDESMADAEIKA

-4068 IINALTNLSKDHID
+4068 VLNALTNLSKDHID

-4121 MGQARTDAE
+4121 MGQARSDAE

-4136 LEAEHVAMLVDPASD
+4136 LEAEHVAMLVDPASA
-4151 EFVVMTMEDQ
+4151 EFQ
-4161 KEEVFVGKNKD
+4161 
-4172 DKESLEDKEAREER
+4172 L
-4186 NKKKK
+4186 
-4191 EKMKG
+4191 
-4196 KVVLTPRQ
+4196 LTPNQ
-4204 YTRLTILNMPKS
+4204 QTRLTILNMPKS

-4265 IAAQALALSKSGL
+4265 IAS
-4278 PSADVL
+4278 
-4284 RFNKLTAG
+4284 
-4292 VTLENVEAWKA
+4292 
-4303 ENPAEYA
+4303 
-4310 ELKAMRERVLRD
+4310 
-4322 EGYDQ
+4322 
-4327 KGHRA
+4327 
-4332 GVYRHGIPLMPNT
+4332 
-4345 TGGLGSAYYAILGG
+4345 
-4359 NLKEIREFAGPVT
+4359 
-4372 GPIRSDKTL
+4372 
-4381 EARAEEI
+4381 
-4388 ALNLGNKPLF
+4388 
-4398 VNHPTEVLAWAK
+4398 
-4410 KNGLI
+4410 
-4415 SAFHAWLDY
+4415 
-4424 QYSVNFAYDT
+4424 
-4434 IYKGRNMT
+4434 
-4442 DWNAG
+4442 
-4447 SRRIDANPDSLEAR
+4447 
-4461 RAGRLILKTAESKK
+4461 
-4475 EYRDARILDGYTEA
+4475 
-4489 QIKNL
+4489 
-4494 ELDRDTVETSDVGKL
+4494 
-4509 NSFLYQEGHVTAIVV
+4509 
-4524 DWGKAA
+4524 
-4530 KTGRASGDGRMF
+4530 
-4542 TEVAVADPN
+4542 
-4551 QIKSIEP
+4551 
-4558 FGFEANGKLVT
+4558 
-4569 PDQWGDTMSHSIAH
+4569 H
-4583 ALAQPADD
+4583 ALAIAADD
-4591 HSYFMNSMD
+4591 HSYFMDTMD
-4600 GIKGDAFQSD
+4600 GIKGESFNSD

-4618 TLTKEQA
+4618 TLTKDQA

-4716 AKQWGAGWDVDNMIA
+4716 AKQWGAGWDVDNMIG

-4766 LFFMEYFHHHDA
+4766 LFFMEYLDHHDA
-4778 RMKNRFQ
+4778 RMKKRFQ

-4843 FIALLDGLDNAHGLT
+4843 FIALLDGLVNAHGLT

-4873 FAQYKEFA
+4873 FAQYDEFA

-5125 DPSLPKHELREAEAE
+5125 DPLLPNRELREAEHE
-5140 HGKNVVAATT
+5140 HKQNIVAATT

-5162 IRNDFQTGSV
+5162 IRNDFQTGAV

-5237 FREQAR
+5237 FREKAR

-5273 YGSKMVK
+5273 YGSKVVK
-5280 NALGKMIRTYE
+5280 NTLGKAIRTYE
-5291 KVGEDALDVTI
+5291 KVGEDALDFTI

-5316 ELMDHTGVIDENE
+5316 ELMDHTNVTDENE

-5344 SRIKVNEMFGQS
+5344 SRLKVNEMFGQS
-5356 DQSNKAWMFQSRD
+5356 DHSNKAWMFQSRD

-5404 PLLHKMF
+5404 PLLRKAGF
-5411 KNIEVIDEATHKE
+5411 KKIEVIDEATHKE

-5443 WKVAVAIV
+5443 WKVAVSIV

-5472 EMANNILSPSEDGN
+5472 EMANNILAPSEDGN
-5486 AIANFLKIIAV
+5486 AVANFLKIVAV

-5506 DLEPDAAFASAIAEI
+5506 DLEPDAAFASALAEI
-5521 FNKIL
+5521 FNKTL
-5526 LESTTMLPGGVAAG
+5526 LESATMIPVGGVAAG
-5540 YSPVSGGIERF
+5540 YSPVSNLLEKFI
-5551 VTNDA
+5551 TNDA

-5561 TMVTNGYRGITGNN
+5561 TMVTNGYRGITGND

-5602 VMGGTAA
+5602 AMGVTAA

-5614 DMSAAMKLLA
+5614 DMSSAMKLLA
-5624 EYNMTDDAASNRM
+5624 EYNMTDEAASNRM
-5637 SSLNKSAMYALTE
+5637 SSASNSAMYALTE
-5650 IAPFLRDARGHMKG
+5650 LAPFMRDARGHFKS
-5664 VLKDVVREE
+5664 VLRKPVKEEKRESY
-5673 D
+5673 